1 MKPTFEYGFAKVR
14 DLRAETCPAGTKGLP
29 VVTGIELNGQLHK
42 PTSRFWSSFF
52 RRFQVTENIFRYFS
66 HAEVFE
72 RISQRA
78 RDEAFRYCVERNDR
92 GDGRLLAATR
102 PDRSVITYE
111 EIHQL
116 VVRYDAHDVEYEDG
130 VVTSRH
136 VPRSGDYPLQ
146 IGSDEF
152 RQRFILDTPID
163 GYGVPRIHLS
173 MLRTICTNGM
183 VGYAAAFRSELS
195 QGKDVTYGIMR
206 ALDSFDNF
214 DGYAALRQ
222 RFDSAQRSW
231 ASIRETQE
239 LYRLLMKIELR
250 RGLDREAVLG
260 RFYRVSGRIQELY
273 GLANLEALSVK
284 RQRVLPAKC
293 RVYDLMNFASEVGTH
308 HAPPRGNRL
317 LQSYLGTLVSDE
329 YDLEGT
335 GDKVPEFNDF
345 FISQDRSPP
354 AFGDLQPV

>member
-1 MKPTFEYGFAKVR
+1 MKSTFEYGFAKVR
-14 DLRAETCPAGTKGLP
+14 DLRAHTRPAIKSGLP
-29 VVTGIELNGQLHK
+29 QVTGIELNGQMHK

-52 RRFQVTENIFRYFS
+52 RRFQLTENIFRYFS
-66 HAEVFE
+66 HAEVFD
-72 RISQRA
+72 RIAQQA
-78 RDEAFRYCVERNDR
+78 RNQAFRYCVERNDL
-92 GDGRLLAATR
+92 GEGRLLAATR
-102 PDRSVITYE
+102 PDRPLIVYQ
-111 EIHQL
+111 EICDL
-116 VVRYDAHDVEYEDG
+116 AERYDAQEIEYEDG

-136 VPRSGDYPLQ
+136 IPRSGDYPIQ

-152 RQRFILDTPID
+152 RQRFVLDTPID

-173 MLRTICTNGM
+173 MLRTVCTNGM
-183 VGYAAAFRSELS
+183 IGYAAAFRSELS
-195 QGKDVTYGIMR
+195 QGKDVAYGITR

-239 LYRLLMKIELR
+239 LYRLLLKTELR
-250 RGLDREAVLG
+250 RGLMQESILG
-260 RFYRVSGRIQELY
+260 RFYSVTGRIQELY

-308 HAPPRGNRL
+308 HATARGNRL
-317 LQSYLGTLVSDE
+317 LQSFLGTLVSDE

-345 FISQDRSPP
+345 FISQN
-354 AFGDLQPV
+354 